1 MKLVV
6 FGPFKRLGGLL
17 KDGKIVDLNLV
28 YVEYLKD
35 MGQTRPKARA
45 DVELPANLQEFIE
58 EGDSA
63 LEAAKNA
70 LAYAQKKKG
79 DLLINPEGVKIWA
92 PLSSPHVKIAC
103 AGANFAD
110 HGAGVIA
117 SQQGRKVTQADIDQ
131 IMKEAK
137 EGKHGQWGFW
147 KLPQCVIG
155 PDEPM
160 IYPSRTKH
168 LDYEVELVAIIGKK
182 GKNIPNTEKAIDYV
196 FAYTGLNDWSIRND
210 PLASHGPFDWV
221 LQKNFDTSASLGPCI
236 VTKDEIPDPHNLM
249 LELWLNGELRQS
261 GSTNLMIHK
270 FPAWISLI
278 SQNFTLNPGDMFAS
292 GTCSGTAMDTTPR
305 PKEGPVP
312 TDRFVKVDDVIE
324 FKVEHI
330 GSMKNK
336 VIAET

>member
-35 MGQTRPKARA
+35 KGRTRPKARA

-58 EGDSA
+58 EGDPA

-92 PLSSPHVKIAC
+92 PLPSLHTKIAC

-110 HGAGVIA
+110 HGAGAIA

-131 IMKEAK
+131 IMRETE
-137 EGKHGQWGFW
+137 EGKHVQWGFW
-147 KLPQCVIG
+147 KLTQCVIG

-182 GKNIPNTEKAIDYV
+182 GKNIPNTEKAMDYV
-196 FAYTGLNDWSIRND
+196 FAYTGLNDWSIRHD
-210 PLASHGPFDWV
+210 SLASHGPSDWV
-221 LQKNFDTSASLGPCI
+221 LHKSFDTSASLGPCI

-261 GSTNLMIHK
+261 GSTNLMMRK

-312 TDRFVKVDDVIE
+312 TDRFVKVGDVVE